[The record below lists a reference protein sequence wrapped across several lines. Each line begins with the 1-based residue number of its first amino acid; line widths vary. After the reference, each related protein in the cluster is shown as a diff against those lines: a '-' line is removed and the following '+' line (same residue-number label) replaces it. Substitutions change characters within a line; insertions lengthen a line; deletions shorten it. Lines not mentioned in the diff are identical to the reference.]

1 MPTTRCLQRAGAGTL
16 VLTTALGISLTEVP
30 QAITAYP
37 TSRLSSLVQ
46 AASRCVL
53 ASWSCVCGG
62 WLSVVGVRAWLR
74 AACARVRAG
83 VVVWLVGCVCVWVR
97 VRVREHFTCVLTEV
111 QSLSDQA
118 LSASV

>member
-74 AACARVRAG
+74 ARACVR
-83 VVVWLVGCVCVWVR
+83 VWLCGWLVVCVCVCGCVCVFVSISH
-97 VRVREHFTCVLTEV
+97 VY
-111 QSLSDQA
+111 
-118 LSASV
+118 